1 MKNIYFSII
10 SEILAI
16 SSLFV
21 GNIFLAA
28 FLYLI
33 FHGLAI
39 FLLST
44 FLLLLLPKRYRKKES
59 FYFMLIF
66 GFFSSVA
73 GFIFLLISTK
83 YLFRKQKNIEY
94 KPIETFSIEE
104 IYNEDIEFSGRKFG
118 EGGLVGIIKSENAP
132 KVLKEKAFLTLTD
145 LRSPSVFN
153 LIKENLS
160 NPVDEIRLLAF
171 SIISK
176 FEKDLT
182 EKIHE
187 LEKKLKEEISQEEKA
202 EIYKDLA
209 QIYWDFVLYNLVDE
223 EFKEFMLKTAEDYA
237 FKSLQIKENP
247 YVYFLLGRMYLR
259 KKKIEESLN
268 YLLKAYND
276 KALRQ
281 KVIPY
286 LAECYFYKKDFS
298 QVKNLMKEID
308 LTIDLRIKFIR
319 DFWLTDGRV
328 N

>member
-1 MKNIYFSII
+1 M
-10 SEILAI
+10 
-16 SSLFV
+16 
-21 GNIFLAA
+21 
-28 FLYLI
+28 
-33 FHGLAI
+33 
-39 FLLST
+39 
-44 FLLLLLPKRYRKKES
+44 
-59 FYFMLIF
+59 
-66 GFFSSVA
+66 
-73 GFIFLLISTK
+73 LISTK

>member
-1 MKNIYFSII
+1 
-10 SEILAI
+10 
-16 SSLFV
+16 
-21 GNIFLAA
+21 
-28 FLYLI
+28 
-33 FHGLAI
+33 
-39 FLLST
+39 
-44 FLLLLLPKRYRKKES
+44 
-59 FYFMLIF
+59 MLIF

-73 GFIFLLISTK
+73 GFIFLLISVT

-118 EGGLVGIIKSENAP
+118 EGGLLGIKKSENAP

-176 FEKDLT
+176 IEKDLT
-182 EKIHE
+182 KKIHE

-223 EFKEFMLKTAEDYA
+223 EFK
-237 FKSLQIKENP
+237 
-247 YVYFLLGRMYLR
+247 
-259 KKKIEESLN
+259 
-268 YLLKAYND
+268 
-276 KALRQ
+276 
-281 KVIPY
+281 
-286 LAECYFYKKDFS
+286 
-298 QVKNLMKEID
+298 
-308 LTIDLRIKFIR
+308 
-319 DFWLTDGRV
+319 
-328 N
+328 